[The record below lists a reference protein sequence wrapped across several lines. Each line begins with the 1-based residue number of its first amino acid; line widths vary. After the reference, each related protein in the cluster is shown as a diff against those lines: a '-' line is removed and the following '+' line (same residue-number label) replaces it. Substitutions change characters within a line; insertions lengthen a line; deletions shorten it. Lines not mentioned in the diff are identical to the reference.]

1 MGMPSFMFR
10 SATFLKTAIILASL
24 VTLSSCDDK
33 PDTTPSREVVINNQT
48 IDIAPDVFAS
58 ILSLFEQA
66 EPREKTSCHDLA
78 ASLSA
83 ALNKASTSGGFD
95 LDPTKFAIKLENEDD
110 FTSEVFD
117 FAFDAVNNNCNLS
130 IQSTTKSS

>member
-1 MGMPSFMFR
+1 MFR
-10 SATFLKTAIILASL
+10 SITVLKAAIIVASL
-24 VTLSSCDDK
+24 FTLSSCDDK
-33 PDTTPSREVVINNQT
+33 PETNPSREVLINNQA
-48 IDIAPDVFAS
+48 IDVSPDVFAS

-66 EPREKTSCHDLA
+66 KPREKTSCRDLA

-83 ALNKASTSGGFD
+83 ALDKASTSGGFD

-110 FTSEVFD
+110 FSSEVFD